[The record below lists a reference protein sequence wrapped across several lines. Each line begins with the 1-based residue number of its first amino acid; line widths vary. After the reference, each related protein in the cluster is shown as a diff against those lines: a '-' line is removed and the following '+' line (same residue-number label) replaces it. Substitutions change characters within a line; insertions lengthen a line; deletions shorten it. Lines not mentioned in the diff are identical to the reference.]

1 MTTPSQHNSRSD
13 SQRRIEGQLPSDL
26 FAIESLLEELAA
38 EDRAL
43 ASPRDLEARVTAMSL
58 QHVRAELPNDLEA
71 TARTADHLGQAE
83 QHRMSPAAITRVT
96 EASASH
102 LPTWAPIPIV
112 RHRAA
117 ERPAPHSTGQRWWS
131 GRIARV
137 AAVLVLGLGA
147 TFTMLAVRQSN
158 LAESRRVAAAQ
169 TLAKN
174 VDRSIDEFFASSNE
188 HDSFDTSDY
197 ALDDLDDYLN
207 SKNSD
212 EGAS

>member
-1 MTTPSQHNSRSD
+1 MTTPSKHNSQSD

-38 EDRAL
+38 EDRAV
-43 ASPRDLEARVTAMSL
+43 ASPHDLEARVTAMSL
-58 QHVRAELPNDLEA
+58 QHLRAELPNDLEV

-83 QHRMSPAAITRVT
+83 QQRMSPAAITRIT

-102 LPTWAPIPIV
+102 LPSLAPIPIV
-112 RHRAA
+112 RHLAT
-117 ERPAPHSTGQRWWS
+117 ERPAAHSTGQRWWS
-131 GRIARV
+131 RRITRV

-147 TFTMLAVRQSN
+147 TFTILAVRQSN
-158 LAESRRVAAAQ
+158 LAESRRIAAAQ

-174 VDRSIDEFFASSNE
+174 VDRSIDEFFDSSSE